1 MELKLSTKGQIVLA
15 GAIRRRLGLQ
25 PGDWLDAKVQARR
38 VVLTPR
44 KTRFSNVTLLV
55 DRITGLPVLSA
66 GVGASHSSRR
76 QVHEILADC
85 FPHCNLSQR
94 ERTEGK
100 QPAFSQ
106 GC

>member
-25 PGDWLDAKVQARR
+25 PGDSLDAKVQAGR

-44 KTRFSNVTLLV
+44 KTRFSNVTLVV

-66 GVGASHSSRR
+66 GAGAPRLSSR
-76 QVHEILADC
+76 QVREILAE
-85 FPHCNLSQR
+85 FP
-94 ERTEGK
+94 
-100 QPAFSQ
+100 
-106 GC
+106 